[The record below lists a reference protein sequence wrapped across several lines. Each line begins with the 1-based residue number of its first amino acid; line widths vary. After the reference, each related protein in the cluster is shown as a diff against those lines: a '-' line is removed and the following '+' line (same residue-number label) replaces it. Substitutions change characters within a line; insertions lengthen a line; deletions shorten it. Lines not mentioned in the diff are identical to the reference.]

1 MLIDLVSIESISL
14 ATQHLLLLLGPH
26 LIVQSSTCFAL
37 YPVVLITTLI
47 IVHLGF
53 GITYRHLLY
62 HDLLVSLCRIL
73 VDIHSLVIAVEFILG
88 IVFTLIVLYLSKM
101 LFSTV
106 FIQIQLAR
114 LKFSKD
120 FVSFSSLL
128 IRLFLHRLL
137 LVEGLSIILTFL
149 CLQSV
154 PFLIKFNLIALLV
167 EISLLLNLPILFF
180 LETIS
185 LCQMFLL
192 FDRFAGLGANVITN
206 ILSLLIFNGVT
217 LGFTLCLHI

>member
-37 YPVVLITTLI
+37 YPVVLITPLI

-53 GITYRHLLY
+53 GITFHHLLY
-62 HDLLVSLCRIL
+62 HDLLVFLCRIL

-114 LKFSKD
+114 LKLSKD